1 MGLIETAAPFQGYE
15 AVESHDT
22 PYHSEITGS
31 RQTDPDVD
39 RRLVHRVVCAA
50 RHRLESGPGLRNGHE
65 HVALAPRL
73 HTVHPPP
80 EPAARCRDRHLPTD
94 AFGGSSAEEEL
105 LQLVSFPSA
114 RFLFQAPAPGRLSLT
129 GPTLSF
135 CLLFLCGY
143 GAPPVCPTRNL
154 SAFVAYFGLKWQGSP
169 ERLPSPFQKAH
180 ASDLY
185 RASTH
190 RRLSSPRNQLLGLEL
205 PGATAAS
212 RPPFFLFF
220 VFFRYFNLLG
230 DTSDAVRY

>member
-50 RHRLESGPGLRNGHE
+50 RHRLEPGPGLRNGHE

-80 EPAARCRDRHLPTD
+80 EPAARCRDRHLPTN

-129 GPTLSF
+129 GTTLSF

-143 GAPPVCPTRNL
+143 GVPP
-154 SAFVAYFGLKWQGSP
+154 
-169 ERLPSPFQKAH
+169 
-180 ASDLY
+180 
-185 RASTH
+185 
-190 RRLSSPRNQLLGLEL
+190 RLSNSQLERFCGIFRPQMAGFSRAPAEPFSKGSRVRPLPCEHAQAVEFAPESTPR
-205 PGATAAS
+205 A
-212 RPPFFLFF
+212 
-220 VFFRYFNLLG
+220 
-230 DTSDAVRY
+230 